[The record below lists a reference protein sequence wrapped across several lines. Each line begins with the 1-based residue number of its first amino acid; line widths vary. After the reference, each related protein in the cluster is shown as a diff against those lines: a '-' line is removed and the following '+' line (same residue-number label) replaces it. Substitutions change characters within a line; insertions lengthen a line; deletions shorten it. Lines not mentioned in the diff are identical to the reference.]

1 MAGEVGLLRQGGD
14 RGAGLGEARAAV
26 EDRLAFQDAQQGRL
40 ARAVA
45 ADQRQPLARRDREI
59 DAVEHGLVAE
69 METDAGKGQQGRIGH
84 GIGLGAA
91 CLAEAVHMG
100 KDNYA
105 LWCGPCCRSWGTP
118 RGIDR
123 AIARLRGALKGVPA
137 RGVRLTWRGGELR
150 TAIHWA
156 RDDAFWWAV
165 EPRAD
170 RDALLLGHAPDAP
183 GKRESI
189 TCSLNLARAGASRKT
204 AGIVAADDEGR
215 LYLAHSGRM
224 GGGRAGQRTSDFRDF
239 LADGVWRKIE
249 WPDGRRDRGAD
260 RGAARQPAA
269 DAPARALR
277 RVGAPLQGGRRTG
290 PPHRPLP
297 ATVAPRLATAA
308 CDRRL
313 VDVALHEELAKR
325 GLFGGAPDLFSLR
338 GERPRPLFALVA
350 GGQADELARAV
361 KSLSRASA
369 PAEQRRAADPRRPR
383 SGDARLP

>member
-1 MAGEVGLLRQGGD
+1 MRYGAPMLQVVGD
-14 RGAGLGEARAAV
+14 PE
-26 EDRLAFQDAQQGRL
+26 
-40 ARAVA
+40 
-45 ADQRQPLARRDREI
+45 EI
-59 DAVEHGLVAE
+59 V
-69 METDAGKGQQGRIGH
+69 
-84 GIGLGAA
+84 
-91 CLAEAVHMG
+91 
-100 KDNYA
+100 
-105 LWCGPCCRSWGTP
+105 
-118 RGIDR
+118 R
-123 AIARLRGALKGVPA
+123 AIARLRGALTGVPA

-170 RDALLLGHAPDAP
+170 RDTLLLGHAPDAP
-183 GKRESI
+183 GKRENI

-204 AGIVAADDEGR
+204 AGIVAADREGR

-224 GGGRAGQRTSDFRDF
+224 GGGRMGQRTSDFRDF

-249 WPDGRRDRGAD
+249 WPDGRRTVALIVAPLDSPRLMRLLGRFVASVH
-260 RGAARQPAA
+260 RFKAG
-269 DAPARALR
+269 DAPARR
-277 RVGAPLQGGRRTG
+277 TTHCLQ
-290 PPHRPLP
+290 PSLHDS
-297 ATVAPRLATAA
+297 ATAA

-350 GGQADELARAV
+350 GGRADELARAV

-369 PAEQRRAADPRRPR
+369 RRSSAVRPILVAPERCEAALDSLPFACVRYTWRGAR
-383 SGDARLP
+383 AVFDGLDDALA